1 MEDQLR
7 SLFYDTFSG
16 LATAK
21 ELAEAAH
28 TTQKVAKSFITK
40 QASVQQFR
48 KVDRGSFFI
57 PITAKPGAYQVDLMF
72 VKRQPVLVAIEITS
86 RKVYTAVL
94 KDKTG
99 HSASTEMGEIIQK
112 IKANNEPIN
121 TIESDS
127 GGEFLSKFDAV
138 LKSNG
143 IHHVVYPKTD
153 NKNTSLAKVERVNQT
168 LRGYYE
174 KLKSAVGAPSL
185 GEAMS
190 KVTARYNSRVHS
202 STDATPNSFKPEDF
216 APQFNKE
223 AVRGLP
229 ARRLANKT
237 FAIGDQVRIARNFD
251 VFEKGSAPTF
261 SKDLYTIYRTEKFSY
276 YVKSSKGKLEYTKA
290 GIEKPWRA
298 WEMLPAK
305 QVEYRPQAEPEPESE
320 SEEEE
325 PEPEEL
331 LEPKPQRAPK
341 PKARFDEEEQ
351 PVRQPRKPANPKLT
365 KSQTEAVPEE
375 VQGNRRVARGKL
387 ELLVKYKGYPQ
398 PSWQPIANFKFGE
411 VYHPVI
417 QAYLDA
423 HPRLRV

>member
-1 MEDQLR
+1 MAQ
-7 SLFYDTFSG
+7 
-16 LATAK
+16 A
-21 ELAEAAH
+21 
-28 TTQKVAKSFITK
+28 FITK

-48 KVDRGSFFI
+48 KVDRKAFFI
-57 PITAKPGAYQVDLMF
+57 PITAQPGAYQVDLMF

-86 RKVYTAVL
+86 RKVYSAVL

-99 HSASTEMGEIIQK
+99 STASTEMDEIIRK
-112 IKANNEPIN
+112 IKSNGELIN
-121 TIESDS
+121 TVESDS

-138 LKSNG
+138 LKSHG
-143 IHHVVYPKTD
+143 IRHLVYPKTD

-185 GEAMS
+185 NEAMS

-202 STDATPNSFKPEDF
+202 STDTAPNQFKPEDF
-216 APQFNKE
+216 APQFNRE

-237 FAIGDQVRIARNFD
+237 FSVGDQVRIARDFD
-251 VFEKGSAPTF
+251 VFEKGSAPKF
-261 SKDLYTIYRTEKFSY
+261 SKELYTIYRTDRFSY
-276 YVKSSKGKLEYTKA
+276 FVKSSKGKLEFTKA

-325 PEPEEL
+325 PEPEEP

-365 KSQTEAVPEE
+365 KSQTEAVPEG

>member
-1 MEDQLR
+1 MEDRLR

-21 ELAEAAH
+21 ELAAAAR
-28 TTQKVAKSFITK
+28 TTQQVAQSFITK

-48 KVDRGSFFI
+48 KVDRKSFFI

-99 HSASTEMGEIIQK
+99 HSASSEMGEIIQK

-298 WEMLPAK
+298 WELLPASK
-305 QVEYRPQAEPEPESE
+305 VEHRPNAEPESE
-320 SEEEE
+320 SDSESEQPAPE
-325 PEPEEL
+325 PEPAA
-331 LEPKPQRAPK
+331 PKPQRAPK
-341 PKARFDEEEQ
+341 PKARFDEVEQ
-351 PVRQPRKPANPKLT
+351 PARQPRETAIPKLT
-365 KSQTEAVPEE
+365 KTQTEAVPIAVE
-375 VQGNRRVARGKL
+375 GNRRQSGKL
-387 ELLVKYKGYPQ
+387 ELLVKYKGYPK
-398 PSWQPIANFKFGE
+398 PSWQPIANFKFGGKF
-411 VYHPVI
+411 HPVI
-417 QAYLDA
+417 LAYLEA
-423 HPRLRV
+423 HSRLKV

>member
-1 MEDQLR
+1 MEEKLQ

-21 ELAEAAH
+21 ELAKEAN
-28 TTQKVAKSFITK
+28 TTQRIAQAFITK

-48 KVDRGSFFI
+48 KVDRKAFFI
-57 PITAKPGAYQVDLMF
+57 PITAQPGAYQVDLMF

-99 HSASTEMGEIIQK
+99 HTASSEMDEIINK
-112 IKANNEPIN
+112 IKANGELIN
-121 TIESDS
+121 TVESDS

-138 LKSNG
+138 LKSHG
-143 IHHVVYPKTD
+143 IRHLVYPKTD
-153 NKNTSLAKVERVNQT
+153 NKNTSLGKVERVNQT

-185 GEAMS
+185 NEAMT
-190 KVTARYNSRVHS
+190 KVTSRYNARVHS
-202 STDATPNSFKPEDF
+202 STDTAPNQFKPEDF
-216 APQFNKE
+216 APQFNRE

-237 FAIGDQVRIARNFD
+237 FEIGDQVRIARDYD
-251 VFEKGSAPTF
+251 VFEKGSAPKF
-261 SKDLYTIYRTEKFSY
+261 SKELYTIYRTDRFSY
-276 YVKSSKGKLEYTKA
+276 FVKSSKGMLEYTKA

-305 QVEYRPQAEPEPESE
+305 QVEYRPQADSESE
-320 SEEEE
+320 SDEEEE
-325 PEPEEL
+325 PEPEESP
-331 LEPKPQRAPK
+331 EPKPQRAPK
-341 PKARFDEEEQ
+341 PKSRFDEEQQ
-351 PVRQPRKPANPKLT
+351 PVRQPRKPAQPKLT

-387 ELLVKYKGYPQ
+387 ELLVKYKGYPT
-398 PSWQPIANFKFGE
+398 PSWQPITNFKFGGQF
-411 VYHPVI
+411 HPAI